1 MLENWNPSYVTP
13 GHLFRAIQM
22 CLFAAVAEP
31 MTQVNGVVA
40 ILNMDG
46 FSFNHI
52 VHFNPMFASCVLE
65 WIQDCITVRLKGV
78 YIINNSYSAK
88 IVYKIFRPFLGSKLR
103 KRVSLIILWMTFNSI
118 FNFSDLNIIY
128 IHF

>member
-1 MLENWNPSYVTP
+1 M
-13 GHLFRAIQM
+13 FRAIQM
-22 CLFAAVAEP
+22 CLFAAVSEP

-52 VHFNPMFASCVLE
+52 VHFTPMFASCVLE
-65 WIQDCITVRLKGV
+65 WVQDCIAVRLKGV
-78 YIINNSYSAK
+78 YIINNSYAAK

-103 KRVSLIILWMTFNSI
+103 KRVSLIILWMALNLTFSFYN
-118 FNFSDLNIIY
+118 LNKLLII
-128 IHF
+128 